1 MPESSLSQLTDKDF
15 NIERYRAL
23 SHAHMYIS
31 PHPLVPRSIRH
42 YLQIEHFPGV
52 QQHLIKQIITE
63 ACNRLKWVLYEQNAD
78 LPLTCFPGQSV
89 DYNYD
94 YKLLNVYD
102 DKSNELLTQLVGFL
116 ESKDEGLC
124 LGAARLLFDL
134 FRVSLR

>member
-1 MPESSLSQLTDKDF
+1 M
-15 NIERYRAL
+15 
-23 SHAHMYIS
+23 
-31 PHPLVPRSIRH
+31 
-42 YLQIEHFPGV
+42 
-52 QQHLIKQIITE
+52 
-63 ACNRLKWVLYEQNAD
+63 LYEQNAD
-78 LPLTCFPGQSV
+78 LPLPGQSV

-134 FRVSLR
+134 FRVSLRYSFYTTYTLCV

>member
-1 MPESSLSQLTDKDF
+1 M
-15 NIERYRAL
+15 
-23 SHAHMYIS
+23 
-31 PHPLVPRSIRH
+31 PHPLNAPPTCVPHPNRH
-42 YLQIEHFPGV
+42 YLQIEHIPGV
-52 QQHLIKQIITE
+52 QQHLIKQRITE

-102 DKSNELLTQLVGFL
+102 DKSSDILTRLVGFL
-116 ESKDEGLC
+116 ASEDEGLC

-134 FRVSLR
+134 FRVSLC